1 MEGEVMAITIGSMRK
16 PRRGQAMV
24 EFALV
29 SIVAVIV
36 LLGSVQLALVGQ
48 LYMALGQM
56 NYRGVRYAAVS
67 PNCTDAKT
75 GCGLN
80 NQSITAYMLSVASP
94 TILTITN
101 ANAGALNVTYKN
113 LSNPSPTRVA
123 GDTVQIKATLD
134 ISSEIFFKIGL
145 LFPNSLSST
154 QKAYT
159 E

>member
-1 MEGEVMAITIGSMRK
+1 MAITIGSMRK

-36 LLGSVQLALVGQ
+36 LFGSVQLALIGQ
-48 LYMALGQM
+48 LYLALGQM

-67 PNCTDAKT
+67 PDCINATS

-80 NQSITAYMLSVASP
+80 NQSIKAYMLSVASP

-101 ANAGALNVTYKN
+101 ANANALTVNYAN
-113 LSNPSPTRVA
+113 LTNPTKAPFCQASACIFQTHSARLRERIPSEWKALRAYSV
-123 GDTVQIKATLD
+123 DTV
-134 ISSEIFFKIGL
+134 
-145 LFPNSLSST
+145 N
-154 QKAYT
+154 
-159 E
+159 

>member
-1 MEGEVMAITIGSMRK
+1 MAITIRSMRK

-36 LLGSVQLALVGQ
+36 LFASVQLALIGQ

-67 PNCTDAKT
+67 PNCTDEKT
-75 GCGLN
+75 ACGLN
-80 NQSITAYMLSVASP
+80 SQSITAYMLSVASP

-101 ANAGALNVTYKN
+101 ANTSALKVFYKN
-113 LSNPSPTRVA
+113 LTNPGVTRVA

-134 ISSEIFFKIGL
+134 ISSEIFLPKMGL

-154 QKAYT
+154 QQAYT

>member
-1 MEGEVMAITIGSMRK
+1 MAITIGSMRK

-36 LLGSVQLALVGQ
+36 LFGSVQLALIGQ
-48 LYMALGQM
+48 LYLALGQM

-67 PNCTDAKT
+67 PDCINATS

-80 NQSITAYMLSVASP
+80 NQSIKAYMLSVASP

-101 ANAGALNVTYKN
+101 ANANALTVNYAN
-113 LSNPSPTRVA
+113 LTNPTKARIA
-123 GDTVQIKATLD
+123 GDTVQISATLD
-134 ISSEIFFKIGL
+134 ISSEIFLPSIGL
-145 LFPNSLSST
+145 HFPNSLSST
-154 QKAYT
+154 ERAYT

>member
-1 MEGEVMAITIGSMRK
+1 MAITIGSMRK

-29 SIVAVIV
+29 SILAVIV
-36 LLGSVQLALVGQ
+36 LFGSVQLALIGQ
-48 LYMALGQM
+48 LHMALGQM

-67 PNCTDAKT
+67 PDCIDGSNTA
-75 GCGLN
+75 CGLN
-80 NQSITAYMLSVASP
+80 NQTIKQYMLSVASP

-101 ANAGALNVTYKN
+101 ANASALTVEYKN
-113 LSNPSPTRVA
+113 LTNPNVKRIA

-134 ISSEIFFKIGL
+134 ISSQIFLPAGIGL
-145 LFPNSLSST
+145 HFLNSLSST
-154 QKAYT
+154 QKAFT